1 MCVCTIRSA
10 GVDEIAYYAKRIPVG
25 GVLAFLGVALLWFLS
40 ASPGATA
47 FTPAITGMPVQ
58 QADHIAARHSFAL
71 RIVVRAGGGRA
82 GTVVDQ
88 QPKPGTPLSKDDPI
102 TAVVTKGVPQVRL
115 PVVRGKAVEDVR
127 GALQAAGL
135 KPGTV
140 VFERDA
146 TVTPDHVITTEPA
159 PGSYVDVGSSVEIIA
174 SSP

>member
-1 MCVCTIRSA
+1 MCTIRSA
-10 GVDEIAYYAKRIPVG
+10 AVDEILYYAKRIPIG
-25 GVLAFLGVALLWFLS
+25 GVLAFLAVALLWFLS

-47 FTPAITGMPVQ
+47 FAPAITGMPVQ
-58 QADHIAARHSFAL
+58 QANEVAAQHAFAL

-88 QPKPGTPLSKDDPI
+88 QPKPGTPLSKDEPI

-127 GALQAAGL
+127 GALQAAGV

-146 TVTPDHVITTEPA
+146 TVAPDHVITTK
-159 PGSYVDVGSSVEIIA
+159 PGPGNYVDVGSTVEIIA